1 MQKIL
6 IYEYITGGGL
16 INEDLTSNLMHE
28 ATLITKSLYR
38 SGENSRYFDCHYLL
52 DYRLKNL
59 HKDNSII
66 IRKQDD
72 LYNTNFLRKYNYVL
86 PVMPESNLKLYD
98 YAKFLE
104 ANKINMLLSDSKTI
118 KICSDKY
125 EFFKFI
131 SNNKL
136 NTIKTYLKH
145 TKNMYGKKFV
155 IKDRY
160 GVGCSYVKV
169 TKDINKLTIINS
181 NNIIQDYIVGQDYSV
196 SVFFTRHDFKLLTI
210 NKQLIRINQNGQMYL
225 SGIMVNI
232 KDDRYIKII
241 NIISKIKNILPGLR
255 GFVGIDLLIN
265 DKEIFI
271 IEINP
276 RLTTSFIGVYDTLGI
291 NIIDL
296 IINSRYIKNT
306 ISGKKIFL
314 NTYEEK

>member
-1 MQKIL
+1 M
-6 IYEYITGGGL
+6 
-16 INEDLTSNLMHE
+16 
-28 ATLITKSLYR
+28 
-38 SGENSRYFDCHYLL
+38 C
-52 DYRLKNL
+52 
-59 HKDNSII
+59 
-66 IRKQDD
+66 
-72 LYNTNFLRKYNYVL
+72 
-86 PVMPESNLKLYD
+86 
-98 YAKFLE
+98 
-104 ANKINMLLSDSKTI
+104 
-118 KICSDKY
+118 
-125 EFFKFI
+125 
-131 SNNKL
+131 
-136 NTIKTYLKH
+136 
-145 TKNMYGKKFV
+145 GKKFV

-241 NIISKIKNILPGLR
+241 SIISRIKNILPGLR